1 MKNFKILSFLFIVSL
16 FFVSVC
22 SGMFTIK
29 NAYADSITWSATT
42 AGRYDV
48 KWQTVAMSQDGSKM
62 LAGVDGG
69 RLYYSSDSGTTW
81 TEVRPAGYDG
91 YWNSVAM
98 SSDGTKMLVGS
109 YNRLYYSSDSG
120 TSWTDTQTAGDAD
133 WYSVAM

>member
-1 MKNFKILSFLFIVSL
+1 
-16 FFVSVC
+16 
-22 SGMFTIK
+22 
-29 NAYADSITWSATT
+29 
-42 AGRYDV
+42 
-48 KWQTVAMSQDGSKM
+48 MSQDGSKM
-62 LAGVDGG
+62 LAGVYGE